1 MAAPRPIA
9 ILFVIARLMARSDA
23 GGKGQNPCR
32 LKWVAR
38 ETVKVSVAGVS
49 PRPGIPFSV
58 ALPVSFLICFG
69 EENGTSL
76 YMLDD
81 TILTTQ
87 SDGCLVIT
95 LNRPD
100 RMNAWDMA
108 MRAKLVEVLETASTD
123 AEINSIVLTGSGS
136 RAFCAG
142 QDLNEAADF
151 GEDFAEAWID
161 DFARLYRAVRSIE
174 VPVVSA
180 INGVAAGSAFQF
192 VLLTDIRIGHPGVR
206 MGQPEINSGIVSI
219 TGPWIMREV
228 LGLSRTVEL
237 TLTGRLMDADEA
249 LRLGV
254 LHEVVG
260 ERDVLER
267 ATAVARELG
276 AKPQTAMRLIK
287 RRFFEVLEPGLEDA
301 VAAAKKY
308 HRASFASGEMHASTR
323 AFLDARGGHKLD

>member
-1 MAAPRPIA
+1 MPDD
-9 ILFVIARLMARSDA
+9 RL
-23 GGKGQNPCR
+23 
-32 LKWVAR
+32 
-38 ETVKVSVAGVS
+38 
-49 PRPGIPFSV
+49 
-58 ALPVSFLICFG
+58 
-69 EENGTSL
+69 
-76 YMLDD
+76 
-81 TILTTQ
+81 LTTV
-87 SDGCLVIT
+87 SDGCLTIT

-108 MRAKLVEVLETASTD
+108 MRKTLVETLEAASGN
-123 AEINSIVLTGSGS
+123 AAVKSIVVTGAGS

-142 QDLNEAADF
+142 QDLNEATDF
-151 GEDFAEAWID
+151 DEDFAEAWID

-192 VLLTDIRIGHPGVR
+192 VLLTDIRIGHSGVR
-206 MGQPEINSGIVSI
+206 LGQPEINSGIASI

-228 LGLSRTVEL
+228 LGLSRTIEL

-254 LHEVVG
+254 LHEIVAQ
-260 ERDVLER
+260 DTVLDR
-267 ATAVARELG
+267 ASAIARELG
-276 AKPQTAMRLIK
+276 AKPRTAMSLIK

-301 VAAAKKY
+301 VAAAKIY

-323 AFLDARGGHKLD
+323 AFLDARGGRKRD

>member
-1 MAAPRPIA
+1 MA
-9 ILFVIARLMARSDA
+9 
-23 GGKGQNPCR
+23 
-32 LKWVAR
+32 
-38 ETVKVSVAGVS
+38 
-49 PRPGIPFSV
+49 
-58 ALPVSFLICFG
+58 
-69 EENGTSL
+69 
-76 YMLDD
+76 DD
-81 TILTTQ
+81 TILKTY
-87 SDGCLVIT
+87 SDGCLILT

-100 RMNAWDMA
+100 RMNAWDTA
-108 MRAKLVEVLETASTD
+108 MRSRLVTILEDASRDD
-123 AEINSIVLTGSGS
+123 AVTSIVLTGAGQ

-142 QDLNEAADF
+142 QDLNEATDFDETFAD
-151 GEDFAEAWID
+151 AWIE

-206 MGQPEINSGIVSI
+206 LGQPEINSGILSI

-228 LGLSRTVEL
+228 LGLSRTIEL

-254 LHEVVG
+254 LHEMVAEG
-260 ERDVLER
+260 DVLAR
-267 ATAVARELG
+267 ATSVAQELG
-276 AKPQTAMRLIK
+276 AKPRTAMKLIK

-323 AFLDARGGHKLD
+323 AFLDARGGRKRD